1 MSLSDAREFSL
12 GNSVQE
18 NILVSPGTLLSGS
31 STNGLVL
38 HPRNYAKYSS
48 TLLGFEYHAGTTGT
62 LTIFVSVYRLCYYSV
77 TRGLEIPCRT
87 CRTWSHFIQDK

>member
-1 MSLSDAREFSL
+1 MISLSDAREFSL

-18 NILVSPGTLLSGS
+18 NILVAPGTLLSGS

-48 TLLGFEYHAGTTGT
+48 TLLGFEYYAATTGT
-62 LTIFVSVYRLCYYSV
+62 LTIFVSVYGPVTISSV
-77 TRGLEIPCRT
+77 RHI
-87 CRTWSHFIQDK
+87 FFKVFN

>member
-18 NILVSPGTLLSGS
+18 NILEAPGTLLSVS

-48 TLLGFEYHAGTTGT
+48 TLLGFEYHAANTGT
-62 LTIFVSVYRLCYYSV
+62 LTIFVSVYRPGCYSV
-77 TRGLEIPCRT
+77 TLIIGLT
-87 CRTWSHFIQDK
+87 HFLSF